1 MNKKA
6 VGFIYFV
13 HEKDCMAIEE
23 VDVVK
28 QYQGRGIG
36 RALVEGAER
45 SAKNKGVR
53 CLTTGTAINSEGKP
67 WKAYGFWVHLG
78 YADAGERTDTG
89 HGFKYCKLVKKL
101 Q

>member
-36 RALVEGAER
+36 RALVERAER
-45 SAKNKGVR
+45 SAKNKGVK

-67 WKAYGFWVHLG
+67 WKAYGFWIHLG

-89 HGFKYCKLVKKL
+89 YGFKYCKLVKKL